1 MLPFGFIAPEKKPP
15 PRFLLRFFS
24 PGTGGEIYRAE
35 SQGRRR
41 TGPAVLTRQGQR
53 FASVPPAR
61 RALQVL
67 PSSSSLDRFLVYGDP
82 LIPLIPQ
89 FGIFS
94 DEMIIERVFEA
105 EKLEEEELKF
115 LM

>member
-1 MLPFGFIAPEKKPP
+1 M
-15 PRFLLRFFS
+15 
-24 PGTGGEIYRAE
+24 
-35 SQGRRR
+35 
-41 TGPAVLTRQGQR
+41 LTRQGQR

-94 DEMIIERVFEA
+94 DEMIIERVFEVK
-105 EKLEEEELKF
+105 KLEEEELKF